1 MNRPTYTR
9 RGMHR
14 LAAASILAA
23 APAWRHVFAV
33 APATTGGSPAL
44 AALAESYYRGRSA
57 LFPLDATEAA
67 GDPAYEAAFEIDIA
81 PEHRRRQERFYRRIL
96 AEAQRIAPAT
106 LTGTDRITHEL
117 LVYEARD
124 RLAQLPLPWHLMPVG
139 HADSLPV
146 RFAQWAGGTGAQPM
160 KTTANYEHFLKRL
173 EGLPAWIGQAIR
185 NMEEGIAK
193 GIVLPRV
200 LVERTLPQLQVV
212 DTTDPLAS
220 PYLAGV
226 RQFPATVPERD
237 RARIA
242 AAYRALVSRAIA
254 PSVHRLHVFM
264 RERYLPAARTTSGI
278 GVLPNGSAWYRQAVR
293 SSTTTDMEPA
303 AIHELGLRE
312 VARIRGE
319 MEGVRV
325 RLGGEAPLGDF
336 LVRMDT
342 APEQNPF
349 RSEAEVLEAY
359 RRINER
365 VKARLPQL
373 FERAPKADLD
383 IRAVEPIRR
392 DTASDHYI
400 PPAPDGSRPGAFYT
414 VITDPSQYNALRMT
428 ALFLHEGQ
436 PGHHY
441 QIALAQ
447 ELPLPRFRRA
457 GWYDAHGE
465 GWALYA
471 EGLGREMGLY
481 EDQPQYL
488 GRLLMEL
495 HRAVRLVVDTGL
507 HDKGWTREQAIAYV
521 RETEGR
527 DQDSA
532 RRAIE
537 RYMAWP
543 GQALSYKVGELKI
556 LELRQRARAALG
568 ERFDIKGFHT
578 QVLGEGVM
586 PLQMLEARVDRWI
599 AAQRG

>member
-1 MNRPTYTR
+1 MPQPTFTR
-9 RGMHR
+9 RAVHR
-14 LAAASILAA
+14 LAAATVLGAVPILRDAA
-23 APAWRHVFAV
+23 AS
-33 APATTGGSPAL
+33 TSGSSGGSPAL
-44 AALAESYYRGRSA
+44 AALAEAYYRGRSA
-57 LFPLDATEAA
+57 LFPLDATESA
-67 GDPAYEAAFEIDIA
+67 GDPDYEAAFEIEIA

-96 AEAQRIAPAT
+96 AEARRIDPTALQP
-106 LTGTDRITHEL
+106 TDRITRDL
-117 LVYEARD
+117 LVYECED
-124 RLAQLPLPWHLMPVG
+124 RLAQLPLPWFLMPVG

-160 KTTANYEHFLKRL
+160 KTTANYEHFLQRL
-173 EGLPAWIGQAIR
+173 QGMPDWIGQAIR
-185 NMEEGIAK
+185 NMDEGIAK

-200 LVERTLPQLQVV
+200 LVERTLPQLQMI
-212 DTTDPLAS
+212 DKPDPLAS

-226 RQFPATVPERD
+226 RRFPDTVPERD
-237 RARIA
+237 RPRLA
-242 AAYRALVSRAIA
+242 AAYRDAVTRSIA
-254 PSVHRLHVFM
+254 PAVHRLHVFM
-264 RERYLPAARTTSGI
+264 RERYLPAARSTSGI
-278 GVLPNGSAWYRQAVR
+278 GVLPGGPAWYRQAVR
-293 SSTTTDMEPA
+293 SSTTTDLEPA

-319 MEGVRV
+319 MEGVQA
-325 RLGGEAPLGDF
+325 RLGGQGPLHAF
-336 LVRMDT
+336 LVQMDE

-349 RSEAEVLEAY
+349 RTEAEVLDAY
-359 RRINER
+359 RRINDR
-365 VKARLPQL
+365 VKAKLPLL
-373 FERAPKADLD
+373 FERAPKASLD

-414 VITDPSQYNALRMT
+414 VVTDPAHYNALRMT

-481 EDQPQYL
+481 DDQPQYL

-507 HDKGWTREQAIAYV
+507 HDKGWSREQAIAYV

-527 DQDSA
+527 DEESA

-568 ERFDIKGFHT
+568 DRFDIRGFHT

-586 PLQMLEARVDRWI
+586 PLRMLEARVDRWI

>member
-1 MNRPTYTR
+1 
-9 RGMHR
+9 
-14 LAAASILAA
+14 
-23 APAWRHVFAV
+23 
-33 APATTGGSPAL
+33 
-44 AALAESYYRGRSA
+44 
-57 LFPLDATEAA
+57 
-67 GDPAYEAAFEIDIA
+67 
-81 PEHRRRQERFYRRIL
+81 
-96 AEAQRIAPAT
+96 
-106 LTGTDRITHEL
+106 
-117 LVYEARD
+117 
-124 RLAQLPLPWHLMPVG
+124 
-139 HADSLPV
+139 
-146 RFAQWAGGTGAQPM
+146 
-160 KTTANYEHFLKRL
+160 
-173 EGLPAWIGQAIR
+173 
-185 NMEEGIAK
+185 
-193 GIVLPRV
+193 
-200 LVERTLPQLQVV
+200 
-212 DTTDPLAS
+212 
-220 PYLAGV
+220 
-226 RQFPATVPERD
+226 
-237 RARIA
+237 
-242 AAYRALVSRAIA
+242 
-254 PSVHRLHVFM
+254 
-264 RERYLPAARTTSGI
+264 
-278 GVLPNGSAWYRQAVR
+278 
-293 SSTTTDMEPA
+293 
-303 AIHELGLRE
+303 
-312 VARIRGE
+312 
-319 MEGVRV
+319 
-325 RLGGEAPLGDF
+325 
-336 LVRMDT
+336 
-342 APEQNPF
+342 
-349 RSEAEVLEAY
+349 
-359 RRINER
+359 
-365 VKARLPQL
+365 
-373 FERAPKADLD
+373 
-383 IRAVEPIRR
+383 
-392 DTASDHYI
+392 
-400 PPAPDGSRPGAFYT
+400 
-414 VITDPSQYNALRMT
+414 MT

>member
-1 MNRPTYTR
+1 MNRPTFTR
-9 RGMHR
+9 RAMHR
-14 LAAASILAA
+14 LAAATVLGAAPVLREACAA
-23 APAWRHVFAV
+23 A
-33 APATTGGSPAL
+33 TSGNGGSPAL
-44 AALAESYYRGRSA
+44 AALAEAYYRGRAA
-57 LFPLDATEAA
+57 LFPLDATESA
-67 GDPAYEAAFEIDIA
+67 GDPHYEAAFEIDIS
-81 PEHRRRQERFYRRIL
+81 PEHRKREERFYRRIL
-96 AEAQRIAPAT
+96 AEALRIDPAPLSA
-106 LTGTDRITHEL
+106 TDRITHDL
-117 LVYEARD
+117 LVYEAED
-124 RLAQLPLPWHLMPVG
+124 RLAQLPFPWHLMPVG
-139 HADSLPV
+139 HADSMPV
-146 RFAQWAGGTGAQPM
+146 RIAQWAGGTGAQPM
-160 KTTANYEHFLKRL
+160 KTTANYDHFLKRL
-173 EGLPAWIGQAIR
+173 ERLPGWIEQAMR

-200 LVERTLPQLQVV
+200 LVERTLPQLQMV
-212 DTTDPLAS
+212 DTKEPLES

-226 RQFPATVPERD
+226 RRFPDTVPQAD
-237 RARIA
+237 RPRLVE
-242 AAYRALVSRAIA
+242 AYRAVVTRNIA
-254 PSVHRLHVFM
+254 PAVHRLHVFM
-264 RERYLPAARTTSGI
+264 RERYLPAARASSGI
-278 GVLPNGSAWYRQAVR
+278 GALPDGQAWYRQAVR
-293 SSTTTDMEPA
+293 SSTTTDAEPA

-312 VARIRGE
+312 VARIRAE
-319 MEGVRV
+319 MEGVRL
-325 RLGGEAPLGDF
+325 RLGGEAPLGAF
-336 LVRMDT
+336 LVKMDT

-349 RSEAEVLEAY
+349 RSEAEVLQAY
-359 RRINER
+359 VVINAR
-365 VKARLPQL
+365 VKARLPLL
-373 FERAPKADLD
+373 FERAPKAALD

-392 DTASDHYI
+392 DTASDHYV
-400 PPAPDGSRPGAFYT
+400 PPAPDGSRPGVFYT
-414 VITDPSQYNALRMT
+414 VVTNPEEYNALRMT

-527 DQDSA
+527 DEESA

-556 LELRQRARAALG
+556 LELRQRARIALG
-568 ERFDIKGFHT
+568 DRFDIRGFHT

-586 PLQMLEARVDRWI
+586 PLRMLEARIDRWI
-599 AAQRG
+599 AAQRS